1 MTGKTVLITGA
12 TNGIGLE
19 SAVVLAGMGANVILI
34 GRDSARLEKAFAQVK
49 SRSGRP
55 DSTGSGLASY
65 LCDFASLKAVTALA
79 DQVLRE
85 VPKLDVL
92 INNAGAVFARR
103 TLTVDGFEST
113 FAVNHL
119 APFLLT
125 TRLLPLLEAGAPAR
139 VITVASGAH
148 YHATMDFND
157 LGFERGYQIMR
168 AYARSKLANVLFSA
182 ELSRRLA
189 GTGVTSNSL
198 TPGRVATNIWSGA
211 PGWIRPLLTLWV
223 RRSFMPV
230 ADGAAPVVALAS
242 KTELASVTGQYFS
255 RFTPTEPSALA
266 QDPQI
271 SARLWSE
278 SERLVNG
285 PVDQG
290 ASGPV

>member
-12 TNGIGLE
+12 TSGIGLE
-19 SAVVLAGMGANVILI
+19 SAVVLARMGANVILI
-34 GRDSARLEKAFAQVK
+34 GRDSARLENSVSQVK
-49 SRSGRP
+49 ARSGRNP
-55 DSTGSGLASY
+55 SSY

-230 ADGAAPVVALAS
+230 ADGAAPVVALAT

-266 QDPQI
+266 QDSQI
-271 SARLWSE
+271 AARLWSE